1 MAELRV
7 ERKGRSIWPW
17 LLVLVLLAVAVWLGL
32 EMFGPGDDDSGTVV
46 VEQAS

>member
-1 MAELRV
+1 VAELRV

-32 EMFGPGDDDSGTVV
+32 EMFGPGSDEGGTVV